1 MNSSKAA
8 IVISGIIEKVQLI
21 AGIVITFIFGI
32 TAIACI
38 GDNNSPVDEKIV
50 MFIFTAIGIL
60 LIIFSIKRK
69 KLIKNFRSYV
79 QRLSVDP
86 TCSIENL
93 ASGLGTSQDV
103 VKKNL
108 EMMIKKRYFS
118 NAYIDTKNNRIVF
131 SKASEQKTN
140 TSEAHQSNEP
150 KIEYITVTCKSCG
163 GINKMAKG
171 TVGECEYCGSP
182 LS

>member
-1 MNSSKAA
+1 MNSSKTA

-21 AGIVITFIFGI
+21 TGIVITFIFGI

-38 GDNNSPVDEKIV
+38 GDNKYPIEEKFT
-50 MFIFTAIGIL
+50 MFVFTAIGIL

-69 KLIKNFRSYV
+69 KLIKNFKSYV

-86 TCSIENL
+86 TSSIENL

-103 VKKNL
+103 VKMNL
-108 EMMIKKRYFS
+108 EKMIKKRYFS
-118 NAYIDTKNNRIVF
+118 NAYIDTENNRIVF
-131 SKASEQKTN
+131 SKASEQQTN
-140 TSEAHQSNEP
+140 TIKVNQSNEP

-163 GINKMAKG
+163 GINKIAKG